1 MYQFQR
7 EITWMVHAC
16 PYQLNNVDG
25 PRTSAPIQQR
35 APSLSWRSPCPIG
48 VTRFELA
55 ASTSLTWRATSCAT
69 PRNSQN
75 MPCSV
80 TKSLFFSTD
89 TSVIIRVCIRKS
101 KGLFPLDFR
110 RYKAA
115 PMNFKSEKEPCMG
128 RSGFPPILRQRNAV
142 RKRWSACNLINGG
155 CIHVA
160 DF

>member
-1 MYQFQR
+1 MMYQFQR
-7 EITWMVHAC
+7 EITWMGHAC

-110 RYKAA
+110 RYKADLRRILLHESKRIPA
-115 PMNFKSEKEPCMG
+115 DPPAAQCRPETMERMQFNKWRMYPCG
-128 RSGFPPILRQRNAV
+128 RFLN
-142 RKRWSACNLINGG
+142 
-155 CIHVA
+155 
-160 DF
+160 